1 MRRTEVNTMVKNL
14 IERKYPEL
22 KQEVKND
29 ILYKVAKTI
38 KKDYYALDLNL
49 KSETIRRI
57 NKEVYRGTIQNKIY

>member
-1 MRRTEVNTMVKNL
+1 MRRTEVDIMVKNL

-38 KKDYYALDLNL
+38 RKDYYALDLNL

-57 NKEVYRGTIQNKIY
+57 NKEVYRGTI

>member
-57 NKEVYRGTIQNKIY
+57 NKEVYRGTIQGKIY